1 MRSSDKSFP
10 LPGRFAA
17 HGQHAFF
24 FCAARVFLDFFAPGG
39 LPAGH
44 ALLKILH
51 AIHSADPRGGGPI
64 EGIKQLAA
72 AHRGGEIAVVS
83 LDAAGQPW
91 MAEFPLPLY
100 PLGPSWTSYGYSPRF
115 IPWLRKHHAEYD
127 VVIVNGI
134 WQFNSLGVRA
144 ALRGTATPYCL
155 FTHGMLDPW
164 FKRQYPLKHL
174 KKWLYWPWA
183 EYRCLRDAAAVF
195 FTAEE
200 ERRLARQSFW
210 LYRCNEVVVNYGTAG
225 PAGDPAAQRALF
237 LAQFPALRDRRI
249 LLFLGR
255 LHEKK
260 GCDLLLDAFA
270 QIRAK
275 NPAARDFHLVMAGPG
290 EGAFAARIKAR
301 AEQLGIAGQ
310 VTWPGML
317 SGALKWGAFHAAEVF
332 VLPSHQEN
340 FGISVAEAL
349 ACGKPVLISNK
360 INIWREIA
368 EDGAGLVE
376 DDDLAGT
383 IALLDRWTALDER
396 GREAMAGRAR
406 SCFAR
411 RFEITQA
418 AQSLEKA
425 LAGVI
430 AAARS
435 AA

>member
-1 MRSSDKSFP
+1 M
-10 LPGRFAA
+10 
-17 HGQHAFF
+17 
-24 FCAARVFLDFFAPGG
+24 
-39 LPAGH
+39 
-44 ALLKILH
+44 KILH

-72 AHRGGEIAVVS
+72 AHGSGDIAVVS
-83 LDAAGQPW
+83 LDAPGQPW
-91 MAEFPLPLY
+91 MADFPLPLF
-100 PLGPSWTSYGYSPRF
+100 PLGPSWTSYGYAPRF
-115 IPWLRKHHAEYD
+115 VPWLRQHHAEYD

-134 WQFNSLGVRA
+134 WQFNSFGVRR
-144 ALRGTATPYCL
+144 ALRGTATPYCV

-164 FKRQYPLKHL
+164 FRREYPLKHL
-174 KKWLYWPWA
+174 KKWLYWPWG

-200 ERRLARQSFW
+200 ERQQARRSFW
-210 LYRCNEVVVNYGTAG
+210 LYRCREVVVNYGTAG
-225 PAGDPAAQRALF
+225 PRGDVAAQRALF
-237 LAQFPALRDRRI
+237 LARFPALRERRS

-260 GCDLLLDAFA
+260 GCDLLVEAFA
-270 QIRAK
+270 QRLAE
-275 NPAARDFHLVMAGPG
+275 NAAFQLVMAGPDD
-290 EGAFAARIKAR
+290 GALAQRLKAR
-301 AEQLGIAGQ
+301 AVQLGIAER
-310 VTWPGML
+310 VTWTGML
-317 SGALKWGAFHAAEVF
+317 TGDLKWGAFHAAEVF

-368 EDGAGLVE
+368 EDRAGLVE

-430 AAARS
+430 SAARS